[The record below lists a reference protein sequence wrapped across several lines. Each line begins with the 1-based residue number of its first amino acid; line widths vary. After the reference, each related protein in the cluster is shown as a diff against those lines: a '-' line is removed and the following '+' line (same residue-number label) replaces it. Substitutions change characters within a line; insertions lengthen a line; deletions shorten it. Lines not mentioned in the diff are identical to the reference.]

1 MTYTNLSNLKNDHF
15 GLYNAIKGR
24 GFDLRSAKVLISKVR
39 AKNGQTVDPEF
50 YVLCKDG
57 ILYHLVRIFDYYI
70 TEIVEEPNLLHLA
83 SKSIAN
89 IQNLS
94 NNTKKETTL

>member
-1 MTYTNLSNLKNDHF
+1 MNIANLPNLKNDHF

-24 GFDLRSAKVLISKVR
+24 GFDLRSAKVLITEVR
-39 AKNGQTVDPEF
+39 DKNGQTVDPEF

-57 ILYHLVRIFDYYI
+57 TLYHIVRISDYYI

-89 IQNLS
+89 TQNLS
-94 NNTKKETTL
+94 NNTKKSINK